1 MENYVGRMMQ
11 GIFFLLLFLVVFQY
25 ILTLTP
31 RKKKN
36 KPKATP
42 PVNAALPFQSSM
54 TDLGNLNT
62 NRKK

>member
-31 RKKKN
+31 RKKT

-62 NRKK
+62 NGKK